1 MYKFS
6 VGPIFGKY
14 LKTRYAA
21 INAFVG
27 EEFKNQF
34 TKLDIFIDLNTIIPA
49 LGSSAKFLNALPF
62 ANGDEVEADIVE
74 NTLTTLKHWK
84 DWATKNFQDVRVFL
98 IVNEFE
104 MGKLPERE
112 VIKSYLAPFTN
123 KYDSE
128 RYAQMNYYWTEA
140 MNKVGVVL
148 NYVPNSYLIRCNML
162 DNYIIPNVIDDYA
175 TNERARLIISGSPIM
190 TMYMLEPNTKIILS
204 KFNHQLCDP
213 FMIVQSV
220 SSIDNDIMST
230 FIQNKV
236 FYALLN
242 AVIGD
247 FGRGLIGITQLGIST
262 FANDLLR
269 AVERHEIPNNP
280 KTIDSVLPIID
291 QGYHDY
297 LRKAFKLIDIK
308 THTDMI
314 PQSTIERIKSTMI
327 DKYDIDAFM
336 KLRVGDLN
344 LMELL

>member
-1 MYKFS
+1 
-6 VGPIFGKY
+6 
-14 LKTRYAA
+14 
-21 INAFVG
+21 
-27 EEFKNQF
+27 
-34 TKLDIFIDLNTIIPA
+34 
-49 LGSSAKFLNALPF
+49 
-62 ANGDEVEADIVE
+62 
-74 NTLTTLKHWK
+74 
-84 DWATKNFQDVRVFL
+84 
-98 IVNEFE
+98 
-104 MGKLPERE
+104 
-112 VIKSYLAPFTN
+112 
-123 KYDSE
+123 
-128 RYAQMNYYWTEA
+128 
-140 MNKVGVVL
+140 
-148 NYVPNSYLIRCNML
+148 
-162 DNYIIPNVIDDYA
+162 
-175 TNERARLIISGSPIM
+175 
-190 TMYMLEPNTKIILS
+190 MLEPNTKIILS

-314 PQSTIERIKSTMI
+314 PQSTIERIKSNMI